1 VVLFVKIIEASFRRM
16 EKDFAQEERESSKCL
31 FLTALKP
38 FTPRTLYQKS
48 EKLLPRSTEVSRI
61 DVTCTTLGAI
71 YPVARVVFELPG
83 WREFKNTTANRF
95 SIATQEEYVSP
106 IHHRANNSTI

>member
-1 VVLFVKIIEASFRRM
+1 MSLSNRPETIYTTHIVSEV
-16 EKDFAQEERESSKCL
+16 RE
-31 FLTALKP
+31 TA
-38 FTPRTLYQKS
+38 
-48 EKLLPRSTEVSRI
+48 
-61 DVTCTTLGAI
+61 VTCTTLGAI

-83 WREFKNTTANRF
+83 GREFKNTTANRF